1 MNQKR
6 ARDIAGFVLGLVLV
20 LIGIALWE
28 KRAGGVLM
36 GLGAGLMGMCAAQL
50 YLGWVVSKDP
60 KLAKQLRI
68 EEQDE
73 RAVYINNFAKAKAF
87 DFLHFLVP
95 PFLLILSL
103 ARVPLWIV
111 LLGVSVYVVDWVV
124 YFVFHVKKSRE
135 I

>member
-1 MNQKR
+1 M
-6 ARDIAGFVLGLVLV
+6 ALVSW
-20 LIGIALWE
+20 A
-28 KRAGGVLM
+28 
-36 GLGAGLMGMCAAQL
+36 CAARL

-87 DFLHFLVP
+87 DFLHFGS
-95 PFLLILSL
+95 SL
-103 ARVPLWIV
+103 PTHSLWHGCPLIV

-124 YFVFHVKKSRE
+124 YFVFHVKNPGDLADASWDGRKDDPRA
-135 I
+135 